1 LPLEQGDWIL
11 TAELGATVEQPC
23 SVTLEPVRA
32 RIQTTISR
40 TFRKSPTALFDRG
53 SEYEMPEDDTE
64 EKLAESI
71 NLFEIFI
78 EGLSLELEDYPK
90 VNGIQSTKVDFA
102 APGVA
107 PLTDESAKPFAI
119 LAEFKEKLKG

>member
-1 LPLEQGDWIL
+1 M
-11 TAELGATVEQPC
+11 
-23 SVTLEPVRA
+23 
-32 RIQTTISR
+32 SR
-40 TFRKSPTALFDRG
+40 TFRKSPTELFDGG

-64 EKLAESI
+64 EQLAESI

-90 VNGIQSTKVDFA
+90 VNGIQSTKVEFA
-102 APGVA
+102 APGVT